1 LHTFG
6 GLLEKLRRGG
16 RLATPLRFLVKQY
29 AISVFQAS
37 IFVPSIAYFD
47 TLDPFKGR

>member
-29 AISVFQAS
+29 AIRVFREGKRGK
-37 IFVPSIAYFD
+37 IFAAHN
-47 TLDPFKGR
+47 